1 MLRSLRVVL
10 AAAIFNA
17 ADTLTELATQV
28 AAPPPVKPARAA
40 KPSPAKQREQRE
52 DTWWDR
58 IAW

>member
-28 AAPPPVKPARAA
+28 AAPPPVKPARPQ
-40 KPSPAKQREQRE
+40 PSPAKQREQRE